1 MSFLATGVEL
11 PNGAEVVLDKGVLA
25 TPTFGT
31 GLAAGPGAGDRVE
44 KRSPCLSVCSSRV
57 GIFGSVF
64 CLGSALV
71 AAPVT
76 KET

>member
-1 MSFLATGVEL
+1 MSFFATGVEL
-11 PNGAEVVLDKGVLA
+11 PNGAEETLDTGVLA
-25 TPTFGT
+25 TSTLGT
-31 GLAAGPGAGDRVE
+31 GLTAGPGAGDRVE
-44 KRSPCLSVCSSRV
+44 KRPPCLSVCSSRV